1 MREKKKNYL
10 YVQSMY
16 FLISGLIPMRNNTIL
31 VRKAQQ
37 KDLPMITEI
46 YNDAIKMTT
55 ATFDTTP
62 KTIEE
67 QCLWFQDHGTKNP
80 IMVAEQDGR
89 IIAWGALSKWS
100 DRCAYTDTAEV
111 SLYVTEPCQGKGIG
125 TRLLTQL
132 LDEGKKQGLHAVIA
146 RITEGNTHSLSLHES
161 LGFFPIGVMK
171 EVGVKFGKRLDVH
184 LLEKLFF

>member
-1 MREKKKNYL
+1 
-10 YVQSMY
+10 MY
-16 FLISGLIPMRNNTIL
+16 FLIPGLIPMRNNTIL

-37 KDLPMITEI
+37 KDLPMITEM

-67 QCLWFQDHGTKNP
+67 QCLWFQDHGKKNP

-111 SLYVTEPCQGKGIG
+111 SLYVTEPYQGKGIG
-125 TRLLTQL
+125 TQLLTHL
-132 LDEGKKQGLHAVIA
+132 LEEGHRQGLHAVIA

-184 LLEKLFF
+184 LLEKIFR

>member
-1 MREKKKNYL
+1 MRKDN
-10 YVQSMY
+10 VH
-16 FLISGLIPMRNNTIL
+16 I
-31 VRKAQQ
+31 RKAHEN
-37 KDLPMITEI
+37 DLLMITKI

-67 QCLWFQDHGTKNP
+67 QRLWFQDHGAKNP

-111 SLYVTEPCQGKGIG
+111 SLYVTEPYQGKGIG
-125 TRLLTQL
+125 TQLLTQL
-132 LDEGKKQGLHAVIA
+132 LNEGKKQGLHAVIA

-161 LGFFPIGVMK
+161 LGFYQIGTMK
-171 EVGVKFGKRLDVH
+171 EVGVKFGKRFDVH
-184 LLEKLFF
+184 LLEKLFP

>member
-1 MREKKKNYL
+1 MKNDT
-10 YVQSMY
+10 VH
-16 FLISGLIPMRNNTIL
+16 I
-31 VRKAQQ
+31 RKAHE

-46 YNDAIKMTT
+46 YNDAIKTTT

-67 QCLWFQDHGTKNP
+67 QRLWFQDHGTKNP
-80 IMVAEQDGR
+80 LMVAEQDDR
-89 IIAWGALSKWS
+89 IIAWGALSRWS

-111 SLYVTEPCQGKGIG
+111 SLYVTEPYQGKGIG

-132 LDEGKKQGLHAVIA
+132 LEEGRRQGLHAVLA
-146 RITEGNTHSLSLHES
+146 RITEGNTPSVSLHES

-184 LLEKLFF
+184 LLEKLFP

>member
-1 MREKKKNYL
+1 MRKDN
-10 YVQSMY
+10 
-16 FLISGLIPMRNNTIL
+16 FHI
-31 VRKAQQ
+31 RKALEN
-37 KDLPMITEI
+37 DLPMITEI

-62 KTIEE
+62 KTMEE
-67 QCLWFQDHGTKNP
+67 QRLWFQDHGPKNP
-80 IMVAEQDGR
+80 IMVAEQDGV
-89 IIAWGALSKWS
+89 IIAWGSLSKWS

-111 SLYVTEPCQGKGIG
+111 SLYVTEPYQGKGIG

-132 LDEGKKQGLHAVIA
+132 LNEGKKQGLHAVIA

-161 LGFFPIGVMK
+161 LGFFRIGTMK

>member
-1 MREKKKNYL
+1 
-10 YVQSMY
+10 
-16 FLISGLIPMRNNTIL
+16 
-31 VRKAQQ
+31 
-37 KDLPMITEI
+37 MITEI
-46 YNDAIKMTT
+46 YNDAIKTTT

-67 QCLWFQDHGTKNP
+67 QRLWFQDHGTKNP
-80 IMVAEQDGR
+80 LMVAEQDDR
-89 IIAWGALSKWS
+89 IIAWGALSRWS

-111 SLYVTEPCQGKGIG
+111 SLYVTEPYQGKGIG

-132 LDEGKKQGLHAVIA
+132 LEEGRRQGLHAVLA
-146 RITEGNTHSLSLHES
+146 RITEGNTPSVSLHES

-184 LLEKLFF
+184 LLEKLFP

>member
-1 MREKKKNYL
+1 MRKDN
-10 YVQSMY
+10 
-16 FLISGLIPMRNNTIL
+16 FHI
-31 VRKAQQ
+31 RKALEN
-37 KDLPMITEI
+37 DLPMITEI

-67 QCLWFQDHGTKNP
+67 QILWFQDHETRNP
-80 IMVAEQDGR
+80 IMVAEQDGH

-111 SLYVTEPCQGKGIG
+111 SLYVTEPYQGKGIG
-125 TRLLTQL
+125 TQLLTQL
-132 LDEGKKQGLHAVIA
+132 LNEGKKQGLHAVIA

-161 LGFFPIGVMK
+161 LGFFRIGTMK

>member
-1 MREKKKNYL
+1 MKKGSL
-10 YVQSMY
+10 
-16 FLISGLIPMRNNTIL
+16 LIRT
-31 VRKAQQ
+31 AEQ
-37 KDLPMITEI
+37 KDLPRITEI
-46 YNDAIKMTT
+46 YNDAIMTTT

-67 QCLWFQDHGTKNP
+67 QRLWFNDHGTKNP
-80 IMVAEQDGR
+80 IMVAEQEGI
-89 IIAWGALSKWS
+89 IIAWGSLSKWS

-111 SLYVTEPCQGKGIG
+111 SLYVTEPCRGKGIG
-125 TRLLTQL
+125 TRLLKKL

-161 LGFFPIGVMK
+161 LGFLPIGMMK

-184 LLEKLFF
+184 LMEKLFP